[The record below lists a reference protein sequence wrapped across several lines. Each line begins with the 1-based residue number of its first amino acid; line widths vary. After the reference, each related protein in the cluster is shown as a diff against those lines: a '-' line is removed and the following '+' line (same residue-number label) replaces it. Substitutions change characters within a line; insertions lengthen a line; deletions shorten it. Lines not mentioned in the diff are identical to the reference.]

1 MMRMRMRVVMVMSLM
16 VTVTRAQVDIDPS
29 APGAERRVAAAQGG
43 NGTFFQ
49 PFINGINTFFNPS
62 QFRNPLD
69 QFRNQQQSQQPQP
82 QRGQQQQFTSFPAQP
97 QQQQQTQQFGSS
109 QQTFNFQDFRNNPTF
124 QQDFQLT
131 RFPQGQVTSEQQF
144 SFVPRQPQQQ
154 PPAQP
159 QFPDFS
165 PSARPAV
172 GAGPDNVPG

>member
-1 MMRMRMRVVMVMSLM
+1 MFYLS
-16 VTVTRAQVDIDPS
+16 
-29 APGAERRVAAAQGG
+29 
-43 NGTFFQ
+43 GTFFQ

-131 RFPQGQVTSEQQF
+131 RFPQVSSKFFCNFCSMDQQIDDDAELNIYSTLNHFITNLSVSQYSWSKIDLTVSEEQLE
-144 SFVPRQPQQQ
+144 VK
-154 PPAQP
+154 
-159 QFPDFS
+159 
-165 PSARPAV
+165 
-172 GAGPDNVPG
+172 

>member
-1 MMRMRMRVVMVMSLM
+1 MFYLS
-16 VTVTRAQVDIDPS
+16 
-29 APGAERRVAAAQGG
+29 
-43 NGTFFQ
+43 GTFFQ

-131 RFPQGQVTSEQQF
+131 RFPQVSSKFFCNFCSMDQQIDDDAEVDIYSTLNHFITNF
-144 SFVPRQPQQQ
+144 SVQLVQ
-154 PPAQP
+154 
-159 QFPDFS
+159 D
-165 PSARPAV
+165 
-172 GAGPDNVPG
+172 